1 MNNITSFNKKIFS
14 ADALASQIKIW
25 KEQKEKIIF
34 TNGCFDILHNGHLE
48 ILFSAANLGGKLIV
62 ALNSDSSVKKLKGK
76 SRPINNEIDR
86 KKFLSYFN
94 FIDAITTF
102 NEETPYNLIK
112 KLKPDYIVKGGDYK
126 KEEVIGYDI
135 LKEFGGDVIIFPFK
149 NGISTTN
156 IINQAKKP
164 KA

>member
-1 MNNITSFNKKIFS
+1 MNNNLNLDKKILS
-14 ADALASQIKIW
+14 ADALDAEVRKW
-25 KEQKEKIIF
+25 REQKEKIIF

-48 ILFSAANLGGKLIV
+48 VLFSAAKLGGKLIV

-76 SRPINNEIDR
+76 SRPINTEVDR

-94 FIDAITTF
+94 FIDGITLF

-126 KEEVIGYDI
+126 KEEVVGHDI
-135 LKEFGGDVIIFPFK
+135 LKEYGGDVIIFPLLDGF
-149 NGISTTN
+149 STTN
-156 IINQAKKP
+156 IINQSKKS
-164 KA
+164 

>member
-1 MNNITSFNKKIFS
+1 MTNNSNLSQKIFS
-14 ADALASQIKIW
+14 NDALASQVRNW

-48 ILFSAANLGGKLIV
+48 ILFAAAKLGSKLIV

-76 SRPINNEIDR
+76 SRPINNESDR

-94 FIDAITTF
+94 FIDSITSF
-102 NEETPYNLIK
+102 NEETPFNLIK
-112 KLKPDYIVKGGDYK
+112 KLKPDVIVKGGDYK

-135 LKEFGGDVIIFPFK
+135 LKEYGGDVVIFPFK
-149 NGISTTN
+149 NGFSTTN
-156 IINQAKKP
+156 IINQSKKY
-164 KA
+164 